1 MKTIIILIITL
12 LAMIVSANALE
23 LCEGTPKIST
33 DCAMVT
39 PALTQC
45 TTYNY
50 SIFNTTGEEVSNGT
64 LTLLNNDVYY
74 FNFTLGKGEYLI
86 RLCDGGVRE
95 IIVEGKDE
103 MASLA
108 VVIFVMLITIG
119 VFALPRIVKNFSSN
133 YYLDSTLKGLCIL
146 MGLFLLSLDTAMVA
160 TIASNADMGVTREIL
175 RYLWLVNW
183 AAYIAMVIIVL
194 GFGWK
199 MLQAWDT
206 QKKRKNMG
214 EEDE

>member
-1 MKTIIILIITL
+1 MKTIIILILTILT
-12 LAMIVSANALE
+12 MIVSVNALE

-45 TTYNY
+45 ATYNY
-50 SIFNTTGEEVSNGT
+50 SIFNTLGVPVENGT

-108 VVIFVMLITIG
+108 VIIFVMLITIG

-133 YYLDSTLKGLCIL
+133 YFLDSTLKGLCIL

-160 TIASNADMGVTREIL
+160 TIADNADIGVTQEIF
-175 RYLWLVNW
+175 RYLWIINW
-183 AAYIAMVIIVL
+183 AAYLAMIMIVL

-199 MLQAWDT
+199 MLQAWNQ
-206 QKKRKNMG
+206 QKAKKSMG
-214 EEDE
+214 EEHE